1 MKIIRQ
7 IVVSSEAPSTEVLWI
22 NKGEARVY
30 NNGTWQLISAQEDI
44 EIPTW
49 ETLEGKPDLATV
61 ATSGSYVDL
70 SNKPNIPAPYKLP
83 IATVATL
90 GGVKVGAKV
99 ADISEESEL
108 PTVTNTVNALLASLR
123 QAGLL
128 AK

>member
-1 MKIIRQ
+1 MQ
-7 IVVSSEAPSTEVLWI
+7 ILRTAVISTEAPSTNTIWI
-22 NKGEARVY
+22 NKGEARY
-30 NNGTWQLISAQEDI
+30 FNNGKWELVGNDI
-44 EIPTW
+44 ELPTW
-49 ETLEGKPDLATV
+49 ETLKGKPELATV

>member
-1 MKIIRQ
+1 MQ
-7 IVVSSEAPSTEVLWI
+7 ILRTAVISTEAPSTNTIWI
-22 NKGEARVY
+22 NKGEARY
-30 NNGTWQLISAQEDI
+30 FNNGKWELVSNDI
-44 EIPTW
+44 ELPTW
-49 ETLEGKPDLATV
+49 ETLEGKPELATV

-83 IATVATL
+83 VATVATL

>member
-1 MKIIRQ
+1 MQ
-7 IVVSSEAPSTEVLWI
+7 ILRTAVISTEAPSTNTIWI
-22 NKGEARVY
+22 NKGEARY
-30 NNGTWQLISAQEDI
+30 FNNGKWELVGNDI
-44 EIPTW
+44 ELPTW
-49 ETLEGKPDLATV
+49 ETLEGKPELATV

>member
-1 MKIIRQ
+1 MQ
-7 IVVSSEAPSTEVLWI
+7 ILRTIVISTEAPSTNSIWI
-22 NKGEARVY
+22 NKGEARY
-30 NNGTWQLISAQEDI
+30 FNNGKWELVGNDI
-44 EIPTW
+44 ELPTW
-49 ETLEGKPDLATV
+49 ETLEGKPELATV

>member
-1 MKIIRQ
+1 MQ
-7 IVVSSEAPSTEVLWI
+7 ILRTAVISTEAPSTNTIWI
-22 NKGEARVY
+22 NKGEARY
-30 NNGTWQLISAQEDI
+30 FNNGKWELVGNDI
-44 EIPTW
+44 ELPTW
-49 ETLEGKPDLATV
+49 ETLEGKPELATV
-61 ATSGSYVDL
+61 ATSGNYVDL

>member
-1 MKIIRQ
+1 MQ
-7 IVVSSEAPSTEVLWI
+7 ILRTAVISTEAPSTNTIWI
-22 NKGEARVY
+22 NKGEARY
-30 NNGTWQLISAQEDI
+30 FNNGKWELVGNDI
-44 EIPTW
+44 ELPTW
-49 ETLEGKPDLATV
+49 ETLEGKPELATV

-70 SNKPNIPAPYKLP
+70 YNKPNIPAPYKLP

>member
-1 MKIIRQ
+1 MQILRTAII
-7 IVVSSEAPSTEVLWI
+7 STEAPSTNTIWI
-22 NKGEARVY
+22 NKGEARY
-30 NNGTWQLISAQEDI
+30 FNNGKWELVGNDI
-44 EIPTW
+44 ELPTW
-49 ETLEGKPDLATV
+49 ETLEGKPELATV

>member
-1 MKIIRQ
+1 MQ
-7 IVVSSEAPSTEVLWI
+7 ILRTAVISTEAPSTNTIWI
-22 NKGEARVY
+22 NKGEARY
-30 NNGTWQLISAQEDI
+30 FNNGKWELVGNDI
-44 EIPTW
+44 ELPTW
-49 ETLEGKPDLATV
+49 ETLEGKPELATV

-83 IATVATL
+83 VATVATL

>member
-1 MKIIRQ
+1 MKILRTAVI
-7 IVVSSEAPSTEVLWI
+7 STEAPSTNTIWI
-22 NKGEARVY
+22 NKGEARY
-30 NNGTWQLISAQEDI
+30 FNNGKWELVGNDI
-44 EIPTW
+44 ELPTW
-49 ETLEGKPDLATV
+49 ETLEGKPELATV

>member
-1 MKIIRQ
+1 MQ
-7 IVVSSEAPSTEVLWI
+7 ILRTIVISTEAPSTNSIWI
-22 NKGEARVY
+22 NKGEARY
-30 NNGTWQLISAQEDI
+30 FNNGKWELVGNDVEL
-44 EIPTW
+44 PTW
-49 ETLEGKPDLATV
+49 ETLEGKPELATV

-83 IATVATL
+83 VATVATL

>member
-61 ATSGSYVDL
+61 ATSGDYKDL
-70 SNKPNIPAPYKLP
+70 KNTPTQYTLP
-83 IATVATL
+83 IATTSKI
-90 GGVKVGAKV
+90 GGVKMGNKV
-99 ADISEESEL
+99 ADLTAEATLEQVIQEYNS
-108 PTVTNTVNALLASLR
+108 LLEVLR
-123 QAGLL
+123 TAGLIS
-128 AK
+128 K